1 MAELAPAVSG
11 GGHLMDIEKLIEDLR
26 GLLKQYGEKIPYGEL
41 VGAPWPYSRSGDLVW
56 QDPEPYFIEQ
66 AATAL
71 STLQAENA
79 QLRADLE
86 YEREHANAYH
96 EECGQWEAENE
107 KLRAELERVKVE
119 RDAYQAYFKDL
130 SSKPDCNTCEKRNCD
145 YRPKLG
151 ATVRANC
158 PLYSGPQKED

>member
-1 MAELAPAVSG
+1 ME
-11 GGHLMDIEKLIEDLR
+11 IEKLIER
-26 GLLKQYGEKIPYGEL
+26 LKECSTYGFKQEIC
-41 VGAPWPYSRSGDLVW
+41 GD
-56 QDPEPYFIEQ
+56 

-71 STLQAENA
+71 STLQVENS

-151 ATVRANC
+151 ATVRVNC
-158 PLYSGPQKED
+158 PLYSGPQKEDGQ